1 MQKNHISKCIF
12 LLWNLRYDEAA
23 KAFEEA
29 SEAVDWSNQTS
40 DKKEKISQ
48 DLINQKVNA
57 QKHLSSSEG
66 KAKLV
71 KGKNQIILV
80 FKFS

>member
-1 MQKNHISKCIF
+1 MLVYFEI
-12 LLWNLRYDEAA
+12 RYDEAA

-48 DLINQKVNA
+48 DLTSQKLNA
-57 QKHLSSSEG
+57 QKYLSSSEG
-66 KAKLV
+66 KAKLF
-71 KGKNQIILV
+71 KGKKSSNFSFQIFLIAL
-80 FKFS
+80 